1 MKRLV
6 VAVAVVVGVV
16 GMAMVASAFTDR
28 LNTCTGTYQIN
39 NYAATASGLDTAIV
53 RVLTSPIIAI
63 AKWATNVRTGVT
75 DANQVVGVSG
85 DSIEFMVIWSN
96 TGEADADTVVL
107 RDYIPAGLTVGSVQS
122 NTGSAGVTVQ
132 AASYTAAGL
141 VATYNAVQGTI
152 AGPDNGQIDF
162 TMRIN

>member
-6 VAVAVVVGVV
+6 AAVAVVVGVV
-16 GMAMVASAFTDR
+16 GMAMVAGAAVDIT
-28 LNTCTGTYQIN
+28 NTSTSTYQITGGSV
-39 NYAATASGLDTAIV
+39 TASGLDTAIV
-53 RVLTSPIIAI
+53 RVLTQPIIAV
-63 AKWATNVRTGVT
+63 AKWAKNQRTGIE
-75 DANQVVGVSG
+75 DANMVQAVSA
-85 DSIEFMVIWSN
+85 DVIEFRVTFAN

-107 RDYIPAGLTVGSVQS
+107 RDYIPTGLTVGAVLT

-152 AGPDNGQIDF
+152 AGPDNGQIRF
-162 TMRIN
+162 TMTVN